1 MRRRSGVFTSV
12 KPEAQKTTV
21 PLRIRSGTFWLF
33 AAVVFLGALGFAL
46 AALGGEL
53 GGGEGD
59 AAEKFAGVFG
69 AARGV
74 AAFLGGDAVVHNG
87 DDQLGVPLQA
97 DDGKLAQ
104 GHIEF
109 SPVGLEHQV
118 LVKLVFHP
126 LRQLHRAA
134 LPGKAVADFPHPG
147 AEDHGVQGFYD
158 GCGAVGK
165 AVGPAVAAVDVGPA
179 FLAAEHHPLGKDGQT
194 AQGRRAAGAD
204 DRIRQHPVEEGD
216 VDAVVAAVKGH
227 GADVYVGA
235 QQLRTPD
242 SRPGGALQG
251 PLGAGGEIDG
261 QVLNAVLVPTGVGDF
276 TGVNGHCLPQV
287 VGAAAQGVCTLIG
300 HGITS

>member
-1 MRRRSGVFTSV
+1 M
-12 KPEAQKTTV
+12 
-21 PLRIRSGTFWLF
+21 
-33 AAVVFLGALGFAL
+33 
-46 AALGGEL
+46 
-53 GGGEGD
+53 
-59 AAEKFAGVFG
+59 
-69 AARGV
+69 
-74 AAFLGGDAVVHNG
+74 
-87 DDQLGVPLQA
+87 GVPFQS

-104 GHIEF
+104 GHIEL
-109 SPVGLEHQV
+109 SPVGLEHQI

-134 LPGKAVADFPHPG
+134 LPGKAVADVPYPG
-147 AEDHGVQGFYD
+147 AEDHGVQGLHN

-179 FLAAEHHPLGKDGQT
+179 LLAAEHHPLGKDGKA

-204 DRIRQHPVEEGD
+204 HGIRQHPIEKGD
-216 VDAVVAAVKGH
+216 VDAVMAAVKGH

-235 QQLRTPD
+235 QQLRAPD

-261 QVLNAVLVPTGVGDF
+261 QVLNAVLVPAGVGDF
-276 TGVNGHCLPQV
+276 AGVNGHCLPQV
-287 VGAAAQGVCTLIG
+287 VGTAAQGVGTLIS